1 MPKHC
6 NLAKH
11 RVFTKDRNAYICI
24 TQQFSVML
32 IDNKYTTKHPCIT
45 ANYNMYQP
53 HTGKR
58 EHRERHQPVFSNSHL
73 TDIDFPIKRRHSG
86 R

>member
-32 IDNKYTTKHPCIT
+32 IDNKYTTKHPCIA

-53 HTGKR
+53 HTGS
-58 EHRERHQPVFSNSHL
+58 ENTVSGTSQCS
-73 TDIDFPIKRRHSG
+73 PIHI
-86 R
+86 

>member
-6 NLAKH
+6 NLAKN

-24 TQQFSVML
+24 TQQFSVMI
-32 IDNKYTTKHPCIT
+32 IDNKYTTKHPCIA

-58 EHRERHQPVFSNSHL
+58 EHRERHEPAKLKHRAEQTYSNVV
-73 TDIDFPIKRRHSG
+73 KQVN
-86 R
+86 

>member
-1 MPKHC
+1 M
-6 NLAKH
+6 
-11 RVFTKDRNAYICI
+11 F
-24 TQQFSVML
+24 

>member
-32 IDNKYTTKHPCIT
+32 IDNKYTTKHPCIA

-53 HTGKR
+53 HTGK
-58 EHRERHQPVFSNSHL
+58 
-73 TDIDFPIKRRHSG
+73 
-86 R
+86 

>member
-1 MPKHC
+1 
-6 NLAKH
+6 
-11 RVFTKDRNAYICI
+11 
-24 TQQFSVML
+24 ML

-58 EHRERHQPVFSNSHL
+58 EYRERHQPVFSNSHL

>member
-1 MPKHC
+1 
-6 NLAKH
+6 
-11 RVFTKDRNAYICI
+11 
-24 TQQFSVML
+24 ML

-45 ANYNMYQP
+45 ANYNMYQT

>member
-1 MPKHC
+1 
-6 NLAKH
+6 
-11 RVFTKDRNAYICI
+11 
-24 TQQFSVML
+24 ML

-58 EHRERHQPVFSNSHL
+58 DRHAP
-73 TDIDFPIKRRHSG
+73 DIDFMFTLNQGKVEREHEVSLSH
-86 R
+86 

>member
-1 MPKHC
+1 
-6 NLAKH
+6 
-11 RVFTKDRNAYICI
+11 
-24 TQQFSVML
+24 ML
-32 IDNKYTTKHPCIT
+32 IDNKYTTKHPCIA

-53 HTGKR
+53 HTEKR